1 MKAAV
6 YQDTGPAKEVL
17 HIVDVPEPTPGP
29 GEVLVR
35 VAFSAIH
42 PSDVKIRSGARGPL
56 AFSQVVP
63 HSDGAG
69 RIVAVGFGVDEAR
82 IGQRVWLWNAA
93 WKRAHGTAAELVALP
108 SEQAVQ
114 LPKDCDIEN
123 GATLGIPAVTAH
135 RCLFSDGPI
144 AGQTVLVTGGA
155 GTVGSMAIQMA
166 KRGGAQVITTV
177 SGEEKA
183 RHARE
188 MGADHVVNY
197 RDKDAIDQILSAA
210 GRGGVH
216 RVVEVEFGGNLSV
229 TQAVLAEGG
238 TVATYGSMA
247 SPEPS
252 FPFYPLM
259 FMNLNLRMVFA
270 YTIPEAA
277 HRAAEADIAKW
288 LAEGSLRGVFSEAF
302 ELVDISSA
310 HESVEAGERI
320 GVTLL
325 RVSEDI

>member
-123 GATLGIPAVTAH
+123 GAT
-135 RCLFSDGPI
+135 
-144 AGQTVLVTGGA
+144 
-155 GTVGSMAIQMA
+155 
-166 KRGGAQVITTV
+166 
-177 SGEEKA
+177 
-183 RHARE
+183 
-188 MGADHVVNY
+188 
-197 RDKDAIDQILSAA
+197 
-210 GRGGVH
+210 
-216 RVVEVEFGGNLSV
+216 
-229 TQAVLAEGG
+229 
-238 TVATYGSMA
+238 
-247 SPEPS
+247 
-252 FPFYPLM
+252 
-259 FMNLNLRMVFA
+259 
-270 YTIPEAA
+270 
-277 HRAAEADIAKW
+277 
-288 LAEGSLRGVFSEAF
+288 
-302 ELVDISSA
+302 
-310 HESVEAGERI
+310 
-320 GVTLL
+320 
-325 RVSEDI
+325 